1 MTTLPALQRCCGTSV
16 GAIITDGAD
25 RLLMVTRG
33 WYPTGIAPVA
43 GHVLDAH
50 TDAAAALAAEVA
62 EEVGLTV
69 TGHRVL
75 WQGWLPNLCA
85 SPPAQPIPGH
95 HWVLATATATGTL
108 RPAAGE
114 TRGAA
119 WYTPEQVRAL
129 AARTLAYAR
138 GQITAAE
145 WEISP
150 GLEPVWCHLL
160 TTAGLLDL
168 TGAEVALARR
178 LYTTPPDAYW
188 VTDRLVPAT
197 TVAETLAA
205 TALAATPAP
214 DQARML
220 AAAAT
225 LAERGYR
232 AGLPALAWRADRLP
246 PLVGRVTG
254 YDMTTQEVR
263 ATLAGW
269 AALLG
274 ATVTTTPSAVR
285 PYSARLRAETEVVHQ
300 GVTVPVALTAYIPE
314 D

>member
-1 MTTLPALQRCCGTSV
+1 MTLPALPRCCGTSV
-16 GAIITDGAD
+16 GVLVHDDTD
-25 RLLMVTRG
+25 RLLMITRG

-50 TDAAAALAAEVA
+50 QDAADALSAEVS

-69 TGHRVL
+69 TGEPTLL
-75 WQGWLPNLCA
+75 WEGWLPNLCA

-95 HWVLATATATGTL
+95 HWTLVAATATGTL

-114 TRGAA
+114 TKGAA
-119 WYTPEQVRAL
+119 WYTPAEVRAL
-129 AARTLAYAR
+129 AERTIAYAR
-138 GQITAAE
+138 GQISEAE
-145 WEISP
+145 WERNP
-150 GLEPVWCHLL
+150 GLEPVWLELL
-160 TTAGLLDL
+160 THAGLLTLD
-168 TGAEVALARR
+168 GAEAAHVRR
-178 LYTTPPDAYW
+178 LYTTPPTEYW
-188 VTDRLVPAT
+188 ITDRLVPAP
-197 TVAETLAA
+197 TVVETLTT

-232 AGLPALAWRADRLP
+232 AGLPALTWRADRLP

-254 YDMTTQEVR
+254 YLTAEEVR
-263 ATLAGW
+263 AALTGW
-269 AALLG
+269 AALVG
-274 ATVTTTPSAVR
+274 ATVTTTPTVRGGAV
-285 PYSARLRAETEVVHQ
+285 RLRAETEVIHQ
-300 GVTVPVALTAYIPE
+300 GVTVPVVLTAYAP

>member
-1 MTTLPALQRCCGTSV
+1 MITTDHCCGTSV
-16 GAIITDGAD
+16 GAIVRDEEGA
-25 RLLMVTRG
+25 LLMVERG

-69 TGHRVL
+69 TSHRVL

-85 SPPAQPIPGH
+85 SPPALPLPGH
-95 HWVLATATATGTL
+95 HWTVATATATGTL

-138 GQITAAE
+138 GQVSEAE
-145 WEISP
+145 WEARP

-160 TTAGLLDL
+160 TTAGLLSL
-168 TGAEVALARR
+168 TGAEVAHVRR

-197 TVAETLAA
+197 TVADTLASAMVA
-205 TALAATPAP
+205 TTPAP
-214 DQARML
+214 DQTRML

-254 YDMTTQEVR
+254 YDMSAEEVR
-263 ATLAGW
+263 AALTGW
-269 AALLG
+269 AELVG
-274 ATVTTTPSAVR
+274 ATVTTTPSVVR
-285 PYSARLRAETEVVHQ
+285 PYSARLRAETEVSHQ
-300 GVTVPVALTAYIPE
+300 GVTVPVVLTAYIPE

>member
-1 MTTLPALQRCCGTSV
+1 MITTDHCCGTSV
-16 GAIITDGAD
+16 GAIVRDEECA
-25 RLLMVTRG
+25 LVMVERG

-69 TGHRVL
+69 TSHRVL

-85 SPPAQPIPGH
+85 SPPALPLPGH
-95 HWVLATATATGTL
+95 HWTVATATATGTL

-119 WYTPEQVRAL
+119 WYTPEQVRAP

-138 GQITAAE
+138 GQASQAE
-145 WEISP
+145 WEARP
-150 GLEPVWCHLL
+150 RLEPVWCHLL
-160 TTAGLLDL
+160 TTAGLLSL
-168 TGAEVALARR
+168 TGAEVAHVRR
-178 LYTTPPDAYW
+178 LYTAPPDAYW

-197 TVAETLAA
+197 TVADTLAT

-214 DQARML
+214 DQTRML

-232 AGLPALAWRADRLP
+232 AGLRPLSWRVNPAP

-254 YDMTTQEVR
+254 YDLTDEEVR
-263 ATLAGW
+263 ATLTGW
-269 AALLG
+269 ADLASAPVRETESVRDG
-274 ATVTTTPSAVR
+274 AV
-285 PYSARLRAETEVVHQ
+285 RLRAETEIVHQ
-300 GVTVPVALTAYIPE
+300 GTPVPVVLTAYVPE

>member
-1 MTTLPALQRCCGTSV
+1 MTITTDHCCGTSV

-43 GHVLDAH
+43 GHIADAH

-69 TGHRVL
+69 TSHHVL
-75 WQGWLPNLCA
+75 WQGWLPNLCQ

-108 RPAAGE
+108 APAADE

-119 WYTPEQVRAL
+119 WYTPSEVRAL

-145 WEISP
+145 WEIRP

-160 TTAGLLDL
+160 TTAGLLSL

-178 LYTTPPDAYW
+178 LYTTPPTDYW
-188 VTDRLVPAT
+188 TGGQLVPAT
-197 TVAETLAA
+197 TVAETLATA
-205 TALAATPAP
+205 ALATTPAP
-214 DQARML
+214 DQTRML

-225 LAERGYR
+225 LAERGHR

-254 YDMTTQEVR
+254 YDMSAEEVR
-263 ATLAGW
+263 AALAGW
-269 AALLG
+269 AALVG
-274 ATVTTTPSAVR
+274 ATVTTTPTVRDGAV
-285 PYSARLRAETEVVHQ
+285 RLRAEGTAVHQ
-300 GVTVPVALTAYIPE
+300 GVTVPVALTAYLAE

>member
-1 MTTLPALQRCCGTSV
+1 MTLPVLPRCCGTSV
-16 GAIITDGAD
+16 GVIITAPDG
-25 RLLMVTRG
+25 RLLMITRG

-43 GHVLDAH
+43 GHVADAH
-50 TDAAAALAAEVA
+50 TDAVSALSAEVS

-69 TGHRVL
+69 TGEPTLL
-75 WQGWLPNLCA
+75 WAGWLPNLCQ
-85 SPPAQPIPGH
+85 SLPATPVPGH
-95 HWVLATATATGTL
+95 HWWLYRATATGTL

-119 WYTPEQVRAL
+119 WYTQAEVAQL
-129 AARTLAYAR
+129 AARTLDYAR
-138 GQITAAE
+138 GKISEAE
-145 WEISP
+145 WKISP

-168 TGAEVALARR
+168 TGAEVAHVRR
-178 LYTTPPDAYW
+178 LYTTPPTEYW
-188 VTDRLVPAT
+188 ITDRLVPAT
-197 TVAETLAA
+197 TVVETLTSAMV
-205 TALAATPAP
+205 AATPAP

-254 YDMTTQEVR
+254 YGMTSEEVR
-263 ATLAGW
+263 AALTGW
-269 AALLG
+269 AALVG
-274 ATVTTTPSAVR
+274 APVRETESVRGGAV
-285 PYSARLRAETEVVHQ
+285 RLRAATEVIHQ
-300 GVTVPVALTAYIPE
+300 GMPVPVALTAYVPE

>member
-69 TGHRVL
+69 TEHRVL

-145 WEISP
+145 WEIRP

-160 TTAGLLDL
+160 TTAGLLSL
-168 TGAEVALARR
+168 TGAEVALVRR

-197 TVAETLAA
+197 TVADTLTA

-254 YDMTTQEVR
+254 YDMSAEEVR
-263 ATLAGW
+263 AALAGW
-269 AALLG
+269 AALVG
-274 ATVTTTPSAVR
+274 ATVTTVPSVVR

>member
-1 MTTLPALQRCCGTSV
+1 MTITMDHCCGTSV
-16 GAIITDGAD
+16 GAIIRDEEGA
-25 RLLMVTRG
+25 LLMVERG

-50 TDAAAALAAEVA
+50 QDAAAALAAEVA

-69 TGHRVL
+69 TSHRVL

-95 HWVLATATATGTL
+95 HWTLVEATATGTL
-108 RPAAGE
+108 APADDE

-119 WYTPEQVRAL
+119 WYPQAEVRAL

-145 WEISP
+145 WETRP

-160 TTAGLLDL
+160 TTAGLLSL
-168 TGAEVALARR
+168 TGAEVALVRR

-197 TVAETLAA
+197 TVVETLAA
-205 TALAATPAP
+205 AALTATPAP

-225 LAERGYR
+225 LAERGHR

-254 YDMTTQEVR
+254 YDMTGQEVR
-263 ATLAGW
+263 AALTGW
-269 AALLG
+269 ADLLG
-274 ATVTTTPSAVR
+274 ATVTTTPSVVR
-285 PYSARLRAETEVVHQ
+285 PYSARLRAETEIVHQ
-300 GVTVPVALTAYIPE
+300 GTPVPVVLTAYIIR
-314 D
+314 DGD

>member
-16 GAIITDGAD
+16 GAIITDQQG
-25 RLLMVTRG
+25 RLLMITRG

-69 TGHRVL
+69 TGHHVV
-75 WQGWLPNLCA
+75 WEGWLPNLCA
-85 SPPAQPIPGH
+85 APPAQPIPGH

-108 RPAAGE
+108 RPAADE

-119 WYTPEQVRAL
+119 WYTQAEVRAL

-145 WEISP
+145 WEIRP

-160 TTAGLLDL
+160 TTAGLLSL
-168 TGAEVALARR
+168 TGAEVALVRR

-197 TVAETLAA
+197 TVVDTLAA

-254 YDMTTQEVR
+254 YDMTGQEVR
-263 ATLAGW
+263 AALTGW
-269 AALLG
+269 ADLLG
-274 ATVTTTPSAVR
+274 ATVTTVPSVVR
-285 PYSARLRAETEVVHQ
+285 PYSARLRAETEAIHQ
-300 GVTVPVALTAYIPE
+300 GTPVPVVLTAYVPE